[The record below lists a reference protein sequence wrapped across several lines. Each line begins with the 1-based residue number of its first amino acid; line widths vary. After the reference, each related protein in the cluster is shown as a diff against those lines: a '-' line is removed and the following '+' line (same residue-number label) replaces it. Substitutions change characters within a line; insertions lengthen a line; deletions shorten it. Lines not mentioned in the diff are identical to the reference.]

1 MPQRTGHLT
10 NKLFGQHVIAF
21 RGRML
26 AVRLMRQSVE
36 RSVRQENN
44 LDTPRREA
52 GLNLGSLVGRQ
63 LAPVVAPGLQNYNT
77 RSFRHHTIQS
87 RQHSASRIT
96 IDPGIDD
103 AST

>member
-21 RGRML
+21 RGQML
-26 AVRLMRQSVE
+26 AVRLMRQSVKH
-36 RSVRQENN
+36 SIRQENN
-44 LDTPRREA
+44 LDTHRRQA

-63 LAPVVAPGLQNYNT
+63 LAPIVTPGLQDYNT

-87 RQHSASRIT
+87 RQHSASRVT

-103 AST
+103 ASI

>member
-21 RGRML
+21 RGQML

-36 RSVRQENN
+36 HSIRQENN
-44 LDTPRREA
+44 LDTHRRQA

-63 LAPVVAPGLQNYNT
+63 LAPVVTPGLQDYNT

-87 RQHSASRIT
+87 RQHSAGRVT
-96 IDPGIDD
+96 IDSGIDD
-103 AST
+103 ASI